1 MNLVKKDVELG
12 LNNKENDTIYLAQ
25 NGNMKAFEHLVST
38 YESYVYNLAYNVFNN
53 VLDAQDVTQEIFVKI
68 YVNIGSFKFN
78 SKFKTWIYKVA
89 INTCLTE
96 LKKKKSRLFER
107 ADRET
112 IDDENHEFP
121 DVKGKTPEEEIIEQE
136 MRNEIREIVKNLPIK
151 YRLPVILRD
160 FEGLTYEEIGEALGI
175 KIDLVKVRINR
186 GRLKIK
192 EKVLKIMKQKEIE
205 VSLNNKRLMKG
216 GDKNEM

>member
-1 MNLVKKDVELG
+1 MNLVKKDIELG
-12 LNNKENDTIYLAQ
+12 LNDKENDTIYLAQ
-25 NGNMKAFEHLVST
+25 SGNMKAFEHLVST
-38 YESYVYNLAYNVFNN
+38 YESYIYNLAYNIFNN

-78 SKFKTWIYKVA
+78 SKFKTWIYRIA

-96 LKKKKSRLFER
+96 LKKKKTRLFER

-112 IDDENHEFP
+112 IEDENYEFP
-121 DVKGKTPEEEIIEQE
+121 DVKGKTPEEEILELE
-136 MRNEIREIVKNLPIK
+136 MRNEIREIVKKLPLK

-160 FEGLTYEEIGEALGI
+160 FEGLTYDEISEALGI
-175 KIDLVKVRINR
+175 KLDLVKVRINR

-205 VSLNNKRLMKG
+205 VSLNNKRLVKG